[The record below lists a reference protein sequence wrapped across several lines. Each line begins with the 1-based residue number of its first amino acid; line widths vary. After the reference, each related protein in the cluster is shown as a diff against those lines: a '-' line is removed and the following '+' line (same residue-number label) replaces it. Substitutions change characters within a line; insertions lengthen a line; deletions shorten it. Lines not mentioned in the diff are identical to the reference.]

1 MEEGD
6 AAELMGECG
15 SDHGAEKRWPDRFLK
30 IGICKVKLQAF
41 LKQSQRYISKN
52 FLYYSGIRG
61 SAGIYFGWSLLF
73 LGVIYLIYFCI
84 TYEECKRN
92 IWKKE
97 TQQS

>member
-41 LKQSQRYISKN
+41 LKQSQIFKN
-52 FLYYSGIRG
+52 IQSDLCGG
-61 SAGIYFGWSLLF
+61 TSAGVVFSCQMYGKAV
-73 LGVIYLIYFCI
+73 GV
-84 TYEECKRN
+84 
-92 IWKKE
+92 
-97 TQQS
+97 